1 MATTRSIDG
10 ETAYLTGVAN
20 RLALALAGLV
30 ADQMLLSEG
39 DMPFEPFTAAFPV
52 ERRVNA
58 TSLREELG
66 FDGSRTV
73 VLTAAAAF
81 FADVAAAADEEGDQ
95 QARQAWAVVETVM
108 HGTMGRLHVARVR
121 GDGVVEVPFLLFG
134 RLAGGP
140 LVGIRSIAIET

>member
-10 ETAYLTGVAN
+10 ETAYLTGIAN

-30 ADQMLLSEG
+30 SDQMLLSEG
-39 DMPFEPFTAAFPV
+39 DMPYEPFTAAFPV

-58 TSLREELG
+58 TSVRDELG
-66 FDGSRTV
+66 FDASRHV
-73 VLTAAAAF
+73 DLASADEF

-95 QARQAWAVVETVM
+95 QARQAFAVLETVM
-108 HGTMGRLHVARVR
+108 QRTLGRLHVARVR
-121 GDGVVEVPFLLFG
+121 GAGVVEVPFLLFG

-140 LVGIRSIAIET
+140 LVGLRSIAIET

>member
-1 MATTRSIDG
+1 MAIERPIDPD
-10 ETAYLTGVAN
+10 AVLFTGVAN

-30 ADQMLLSEG
+30 SDQLLLSEG
-39 DMPFEPFTAAFPV
+39 DMPYEPFTAAFPV

-66 FDGSRTV
+66 FEASRTV
-73 VLTAAAAF
+73 VLAAAAGF
-81 FADVAAAADEEGDQ
+81 FAGVAAAADEEGDQ

-140 LVGIRSIAIET
+140 LVGLRSIAIET

>member
-1 MATTRSIDG
+1 MTTTAATRIPILG
-10 ETAYLTGVAN
+10 GAV
-20 RLALALAGLV
+20 LAGLV
-30 ADQMLLSEG
+30 SDQLLLSEG
-39 DMPFEPFTAAFPV
+39 DMPYEPFTAAFPV

-66 FDGSRTV
+66 FEASRTV
-73 VLTAAAAF
+73 VLAAATPAKNP
-81 FADVAAAADEEGDQ
+81 AADEEGDQ

-121 GDGVVEVPFLLFG
+121 GDEVVEVPFLLFG

-140 LVGIRSIAIET
+140 LVGLRSIAIET